1 MLFLTQLFGHLLAQ
15 ADDPSKRRRTYLAF
29 DELTRVAGEGK
40 PLAGF
45 QDVCEQGA
53 SRGVVVAVAFQSYAA
68 VKALYKDGAADA
80 ILGQLQNQIYLKAND
95 SPSAEHAAE
104 QFGKE
109 RGWVPAPPSVNEG
122 PGGTSTTKSWQW
134 LERYRVPPEKF
145 QELVPPTLEEG
156 LWGYR
161 LGPHR
166 REREPFF
173 LPGAWIEENRPRDGE
188 DVERYEERPA
198 SHQYL
203 TPLSFADMERLDLP
217 VAGDD
222 AAGAG
227 ALASPR
233 PPTEPPAAVSLP
245 RPAAGPPSDVTAGK
259 LRHLVGGWRDAD
271 NA

>member
-1 MLFLTQLFGHLLAQ
+1 M
-15 ADDPSKRRRTYLAF
+15 
-29 DELTRVAGEGK
+29 
-40 PLAGF
+40 
-45 QDVCEQGA
+45 
-53 SRGVVVAVAFQSYAA
+53 VVAVAFQSYAA

-80 ILGQLQNQIYLKAND
+80 ILGQLQHQIYLRAD
-95 SPSAEHAAE
+95 DTPTAEHAAE

-109 RGWVPAPPSVNEG
+109 RAWVPAPPSVNEG

-203 TPLSFADMERLDLP
+203 TSLSFADMERLDLP

-222 AAGAG
+222 AAAG
-227 ALASPR
+227 ALALPR

-245 RPAAGPPSDVTAGK
+245 RPAAAAPTELTGK
-259 LRHLVGGWRDAD
+259 LRRLVGVLNDAD